1 MRLLNLFDGIGGF
14 ALAAE
19 WMGWENVGSVEIDPF
34 CRQVLDYWFDYECT
48 WTDIKAADFVRLHRR
63 IDIITGGFPC
73 QPFSN
78 AGKQR
83 GKDDDRYLWPE
94 MLRAIREVQPRWVV
108 GENVRGL
115 LSNAGGM
122 VFEQVCADMETLG
135 YEVQPLLVPACAVDA
150 PHRRD
155 RVWIVARLAAN
166 TPRNGDSG
174 TSSEAGATPRRPD
187 GNEAEQ
193 PLQRGGFRA
202 APDTDSDRF
211 GKRKG
216 EQKPFARS
224 CGETH
229 DSDGGKD
236 GFAADTDRDGRQAE
250 TQRESG
256 EGCETSHQPE
266 SLQHP
271 GIVPHPVGDRHSAP
285 GAGEGAEGGGRGHV
299 LQPEER
305 GDEAERADGLP
316 RLPRADSDSYGQIGW
331 EGQPRTGKT
340 GKAGFRT
347 EAFGCPPDWSRFP
360 TQSPVCGGDDGIPT
374 SLFNQAFYKGNRMDK
389 LGLISQCL
397 REGRLATDP
406 LTGEIYSYSIRG
418 KEGEKTLL
426 NGSLCNGYIVH
437 SLRYRGIRTQVKAH
451 QVIWVSV
458 NGTYDNEIFQIDHIN
473 RDRTD
478 NRISNLRLVTAK
490 ENIENSERY
499 KGRFSEEEKERI
511 AILSMVSD
519 MSNSEIAE
527 IFGCSK
533 SRIQQIASEYK
544 LSSALAGITFP
555 RWRREALKC
564 FGNSIVPQ
572 VALEI
577 FKAIEKTENELNN
590 H

>member
-34 CRQVLDYWFDYECT
+34 CRQVLDYWFDYEYT
-48 WTDIKAADFVRLHRR
+48 WKDIKAADFVRLHRR

-83 GKDDDRYLWPE
+83 GNDDDRYLWPE

-115 LSNAGGM
+115 LTNAGGM
-122 VFEQVCADMETLG
+122 VFEQVCADMEALG

-155 RVWIVARLAAN
+155 RVWIVARLAA
-166 TPRNGDSG
+166 
-174 TSSEAGATPRRPD
+174 
-187 GNEAEQ
+187 
-193 PLQRGGFRA
+193 
-202 APDTDSDRF
+202 DTNR
-211 GKRKG
+211 
-216 EQKPFARS
+216 
-224 CGETH
+224 
-229 DSDGGKD
+229 DGG
-236 GFAADTDRDGRQAE
+236 QAQTE
-250 TQRESG
+250 RESG
-256 EGCETSHQPE
+256 KGCQTSHQPE
-266 SLQHP
+266 PLQHP
-271 GIVPHPVGDRHSAP
+271 DSLSYPSCDRHTSP
-285 GAGEGAEGGGRGHV
+285 GEGAEAEGGRGDTEKHR
-299 LQPEER
+299 LGETLEH
-305 GDEAERADGLP
+305 GDDRLP
-316 RLPRADSDSYGQIGW
+316 RLPRTAPDTECNRRNERDEDIQPEQPKREGSVSDGMQRDASIPGC
-331 EGQPRTGKT
+331 QPGK
-340 GKAGFRT
+340 GR
-347 EAFGCPPDWSRFP
+347 FGIPPDWSRFP

-473 RDRTD
+473 RNRTD

-533 SRIQQIASEYK
+533 SRIQQITSEYK

-564 FGNSIVPQ
+564 LGNSIVPQ

-577 FKAIEKTENELNN
+577 FKAIENTEKQLNENGK
-590 H
+590 

>member
-1 MRLLNLFDGIGGF
+1 MRMLNLFDGIGGF
-14 ALAAE
+14 ALAGT
-19 WMGWENVGSVEIDPF
+19 WMGWKPVASVEIDPF
-34 CRQVLDYWFDYECT
+34 CRKVLDYWFDYKYRYG
-48 WTDIKAADFVRLHRR
+48 DIKTADFVRLRGR

-115 LSNAGGM
+115 LTNAGGM
-122 VFEQVCADMETLG
+122 VFEQVCADMEALG
-135 YEVQPLLVPACAVDA
+135 YEVQPLLIPACSVDA

-155 RVWIVARLAAN
+155 RVWIVAHATGHGNSRA
-166 TPRNGDSG
+166 SG
-174 TSSEAGATPRRPD
+174 QAGATPRRPD
-187 GNEAEQ
+187 GYEVEQ
-193 PLQRGGFRA
+193 PVQRGEIRPAADPHGQRMEMRDSQGKERREKQEFRA
-202 APDTDSDRF
+202 
-211 GKRKG
+211 
-216 EQKPFARS
+216 
-224 CGETH
+224 
-229 DSDGGKD
+229 
-236 GFAADTDRDGRQAE
+236 
-250 TQRESG
+250 ES
-256 EGCETSHQPE
+256 
-266 SLQHP
+266 
-271 GIVPHPVGDRHSAP
+271 
-285 GAGEGAEGGGRGHV
+285 
-299 LQPEER
+299 
-305 GDEAERADGLP
+305 
-316 RLPRADSDSYGQIGW
+316 
-331 EGQPRTGKT
+331 
-340 GKAGFRT
+340 
-347 EAFGCPPDWSRFP
+347 FGCQPDWSRFP
-360 TQSPVCGGDDGIPT
+360 TQSPVCDGDDGIPT

-555 RWRREALKC
+555 RWLREALKC
-564 FGNSIVPQ
+564 LGNSIVPQ
-572 VALEI
+572 VAYEI
-577 FKAIEKTENELNN
+577 FKAIENTEKQLNENGK
-590 H
+590 

>member
-34 CRQVLDYWFDYECT
+34 CRQALVYWYDYECT
-48 WTDIKAADFVRLHRR
+48 WTDIKAADFVRLRGR

-115 LSNAGGM
+115 LTNAGGM
-122 VFEQVCADMETLG
+122 VFEQVCADMEALG
-135 YEVQPLLVPACAVDA
+135 YEVQPFVVPACAVDA

-155 RVWIVARLAAN
+155 RVWIVARLAAD

-174 TSSEAGATPRRPD
+174 TSSEAGATPRRPN

-202 APDTDSDRF
+202 APDTDGHRL

-236 GFAADTDRDGRQAE
+236 GSITYP
-250 TQRESG
+250 S
-256 EGCETSHQPE
+256 C
-266 SLQHP
+266 
-271 GIVPHPVGDRHSAP
+271 DRHTAP
-285 GAGEGAEGGGRGHV
+285 GEGAEAEGGRGVTEKPRPWETLEH
-299 LQPEER
+299 
-305 GDEAERADGLP
+305 GDDRLP
-316 RLPRADSDSYGQIGW
+316 RLPRADSDSYCQRL
-331 EGQPRTGKT
+331 EGRDSQGEERRET
-340 GKAGFRT
+340 KART

-458 NGTYDNEIFQIDHIN
+458 NGTYNNEIFQIDHIN

-555 RWRREALKC
+555 RWRKEALKC